1 MYPSGSQTQIET
13 KNPRVNLLVSK
24 WQQVWLLALER
35 RRKLNDALDRL
46 EEVRN
51 SDSRLHVVSPVFAAL
66 LKSMAFSPLRKFLSS
81 DCYFSSETNTRTVS
95 VSIRGSS
102 MGFGPR
108 EPKSRKHV
116 PLISEKD
123 FLTWRVCCWFHLTN
137 TTGPICTL
145 WRKVSVLYGVECE
158 NVRRPGKWG

>member
-51 SDSRLHVVSPVFAAL
+51 SERTLHVVSAVRAAP
-66 LKSMAFSPLRKFLSS
+66 LKSVAFSPISKLLPS
-81 DCYFSSETNTRTVS
+81 DCHFSSETNTQAVS
-95 VSIRGSS
+95 VSIRDSS
-102 MGFGPR
+102 MGFASR

-116 PLISEKD
+116 LPISEKG
-123 FLTWRVCCWFHLTN
+123 FRAWWVCCWLPT
-137 TTGPICTL
+137 
-145 WRKVSVLYGVECE
+145 
-158 NVRRPGKWG
+158 